1 MNRFFFII
9 ISILF
14 LSSCSGTGK
23 NNLILSQ
30 ELKSNDTQVFVKRE
44 TGFPGIAALIRVL
57 LNGKEIGELGE
68 NERLSAN
75 TTEGEGS
82 IAAHFTMI
90 ASIGANEGVTK
101 LSGASFVYLCAE
113 ATLVDGTVISVCDK
127 TDKTALNFVGDDIWE
142 VTIWPKDI
150 FELNFSDQITMITY
164 NFQDKNGNNIVRDFS
179 TGEDFTM
186 FASCQ

>member
-1 MNRFFFII
+1 MNRFVSII

-90 ASIGANEGVTK
+90 ASIGANDYPVTFKIKKGEK
-101 LSGASFVYLCAE
+101 LFFVIKQ
-113 ATLVDGTVISVCDK
+113 TLGLMSTTLYIEKVD
-127 TDKTALNFVGDDIWE
+127 
-142 VTIWPKDI
+142 
-150 FELNFSDQITMITY
+150 
-164 NFQDKNGNNIVRDFS
+164 QDVFFKN
-179 TGEDFTM
+179 
-186 FASCQ
+186 

>member
-1 MNRFFFII
+1 MSRFFLII

-90 ASIGANEGVTK
+90 ASIGANDYPITFKIKKGEK
-101 LSGASFVYLCAE
+101 LFFVIKQ
-113 ATLVDGTVISVCDK
+113 TLGLMSTTLYIEKVD
-127 TDKTALNFVGDDIWE
+127 
-142 VTIWPKDI
+142 
-150 FELNFSDQITMITY
+150 
-164 NFQDKNGNNIVRDFS
+164 QDVFFKN
-179 TGEDFTM
+179 
-186 FASCQ
+186 

>member
-1 MNRFFFII
+1 MSRFFLII

-90 ASIGANEGVTK
+90 ASIGANDYPITFKIKKGEK
-101 LSGASFVYLCAE
+101 LFFVIKQ
-113 ATLVDGTVISVCDK
+113 TLGLTSTTLYIEKVD
-127 TDKTALNFVGDDIWE
+127 
-142 VTIWPKDI
+142 
-150 FELNFSDQITMITY
+150 
-164 NFQDKNGNNIVRDFS
+164 QDVFFKN
-179 TGEDFTM
+179 
-186 FASCQ
+186 

>member
-1 MNRFFFII
+1 MSRFFLII

-82 IAAHFTMI
+82 IAARFTMI
-90 ASIGANEGVTK
+90 ASIGANDYPITFKIKKGEK
-101 LSGASFVYLCAE
+101 LFFVIKQ
-113 ATLVDGTVISVCDK
+113 TLGLTSTTLYIEKVD
-127 TDKTALNFVGDDIWE
+127 
-142 VTIWPKDI
+142 
-150 FELNFSDQITMITY
+150 
-164 NFQDKNGNNIVRDFS
+164 QDVFFKN
-179 TGEDFTM
+179 
-186 FASCQ
+186 

>member
-1 MNRFFFII
+1 MSRFFLII

-90 ASIGANEGVTK
+90 ASIGANDYPVTFKIKKGEK
-101 LSGASFVYLCAE
+101 LFFVIKQ
-113 ATLVDGTVISVCDK
+113 TLGLMSTTLYIEKVD
-127 TDKTALNFVGDDIWE
+127 
-142 VTIWPKDI
+142 
-150 FELNFSDQITMITY
+150 
-164 NFQDKNGNNIVRDFS
+164 QDVFFKN
-179 TGEDFTM
+179 
-186 FASCQ
+186 

>member
-1 MNRFFFII
+1 MSRFFLII

-90 ASIGANEGVTK
+90 ASIGANDYPITFKIKKGEK
-101 LSGASFVYLCAE
+101 LFFVIKQ
-113 ATLVDGTVISVCDK
+113 TLGLISTTLYIEKVD
-127 TDKTALNFVGDDIWE
+127 
-142 VTIWPKDI
+142 
-150 FELNFSDQITMITY
+150 
-164 NFQDKNGNNIVRDFS
+164 QDVFFKN
-179 TGEDFTM
+179 
-186 FASCQ
+186 